1 MKIVLL
7 DAKTLGN
14 DIPLTAFSDIGEFT
28 AYPKTE
34 PCDIAERIKDAEVIV
49 TNKVK
54 LYAEYLCHAPNLK
67 LICITAT
74 GYDNVDIN
82 YCKEHGVAVC
92 NVKGYSTECVSQLT
106 ISMAL
111 ALTNHLR
118 VFDDYVKSGEYS
130 KSGIQNKL
138 TPTFNEVYGKT
149 WGIIGLGNI
158 GKRVADVAKVMG
170 CKVLAYKRT
179 PVPDYECVDLETLMK
194 ESDII
199 SVHIPSSP
207 ETVGLVSR
215 EMLGKMKERAILINV
230 ARGNILDEKAVAD
243 AILDGSLYGF
253 GCDVYSTE
261 PFPEDHPYSA
271 LSKCDNVIL
280 TPHMAWGG
288 YETRVRLVDEV
299 AKNIEAFYKGEERNR
314 VV

>member
-1 MKIVLL
+1 MKIILL
-7 DAKTLGN
+7 DAKTLGD
-14 DIPLTAFSDIGEFT
+14 DIPLSAFSDLGEFT
-28 AYPKTE
+28 SYPKTE
-34 PCDIAERIKDAEVIV
+34 PCEIPERIKDTEVIV

-54 LYAEYLCHAPNLK
+54 LYAETLCHAPNLR
-67 LICITAT
+67 LICVTAT

-82 YCKEHGVAVC
+82 YCKEHGIAVC

-111 ALTNHLR
+111 SLTNHLR

-138 TPTFNEVYGKT
+138 TPTFYEVYGKT

-158 GKRVADVAKVMG
+158 GKRVADIAKVMG
-170 CKVLAYKRT
+170 CRVLAYKRT
-179 PVPDYECVDLETLMK
+179 PVEEYECVDLDTLMK
-194 ESDII
+194 ESDFI

-207 ETVGLVSR
+207 ETVGLISR
-215 EMLGKMKERAILINV
+215 EMLGKMKEKAILINV

-261 PFPEDHPYSA
+261 PFPEDHPYSK
-271 LSKCDNVIL
+271 LSECDNVIL

-299 AKNIEAFYKGEERNR
+299 AKNIEAFYSGETRNR
-314 VV
+314 IV

>member
-7 DAKTLGN
+7 DAKTLGD
-14 DIPLTAFSDIGEFT
+14 DIPLTVFSDMGDFT
-28 AYPKTE
+28 SYPKTNPDE
-34 PCDIAERIKDAEVIV
+34 AKARIEDADVIV

-54 LYAEYLCHAPNLK
+54 LTGEILSCAKNLR
-67 LICITAT
+67 LVCITAT
-74 GYDNVDIN
+74 GYDNVDTV
-82 YCKEHGVAVC
+82 YCKENGVAVC
-92 NVKGYSTECVSQLT
+92 NVKGYSTECVAQLT

-111 ALTNHLR
+111 SLTNHLR
-118 VFDDYVKSGEYS
+118 EFDDYVKSGEYS

-138 TPTFNEVYGKT
+138 TPVFGEVYGKT

-158 GKRVADVAKVMG
+158 GKKVAHVADALG
-170 CKVLAYKRT
+170 CRVLAFKRT
-179 PVPDYECVDLETLMK
+179 PDPDFECVDLDTLMK

-207 ETVGLVSR
+207 ETIGLISR
-215 EMLGKMKERAILINV
+215 EKLSLMKERAILINV
-230 ARGNILDEKAVAD
+230 ARGNVLDENAVAD

-261 PFPEDHPYSA
+261 PFPEDHPYTK
-271 LSKCDNVIL
+271 LNKCDNVIL

-299 AKNIEAFYKGEERNR
+299 AKNIKAFYDGETRNR

>member
-7 DAKTLGN
+7 DAKTLGD
-14 DIPLTAFSDIGEFT
+14 DIPLSVFSEIGDFIS
-28 AYPKTE
+28 YPKTAPE
-34 PCDIAERIKDAEVIV
+34 EAPGRIKDAGVII

-54 LYAEYLCHAPNLK
+54 LTGEILKYAPGLS
-67 LICITAT
+67 LICVTAT
-74 GYDNVDIN
+74 GYDNVDIE
-82 YCKEHGVAVC
+82 YCKAKGIAVC

-106 ISMAL
+106 VSMAL
-111 ALTNHLR
+111 SLTNHLR
-118 VFDDYVKSGEYS
+118 EFDDYVKSGEYS

-158 GKRVADVAKVMG
+158 GKRVADIARVLG
-170 CKVLAYKRT
+170 CRVLAYKRT
-179 PVPDYECVDLETLMK
+179 PDAAYECVGLETLMK

-207 ETVGLVSR
+207 ETVGLISK
-215 EMLGKMKERAILINV
+215 EMLSLMKQRAILINV
-230 ARGNILDEKAVAD
+230 ARGNVLDEGAVAD

-261 PFPEDHPYSA
+261 PFPENHPYSKI
-271 LSKCDNVIL
+271 LGCDNVIL

-299 AKNIEAFYKGEERNR
+299 AQNIKAFYNGQERNR
-314 VV
+314 II

>member
-7 DAKTLGN
+7 DAKTLVD
-14 DIPLTAFSDIGEFT
+14 DIPLSAFSEIGEFVS
-28 AYPKTE
+28 YPKTSPE
-34 PCDIAERIKDAEVIV
+34 EAPERIRDADVII

-54 LYAEYLCHAPNLK
+54 LTGEILKHAPSLS
-67 LICITAT
+67 LICVTAT
-74 GYDNVDIN
+74 GYDNVDTE
-82 YCKEHGVAVC
+82 YCKKCGVAVC
-92 NVKGYSTECVSQLT
+92 NVKGYSTECVAQLT
-106 ISMAL
+106 VSMAL
-111 ALTNHLR
+111 SLTNHLR

-149 WGIIGLGNI
+149 WGIVGLGNI
-158 GKRVADVAKVMG
+158 GKRVADIAKVMG
-170 CKVLAYKRT
+170 CNILAYKRT
-179 PVPDYECVDLETLMK
+179 PVVDYECVDLETLVK
-194 ESDII
+194 NSDII

-207 ETVGLVSR
+207 ETVGLIDKKILS
-215 EMLGKMKERAILINV
+215 LMKERAILVNV
-230 ARGNILDEKAVAD
+230 ARGNILDEEAVAE

-261 PFPEDHPYSA
+261 PFPENHPYSK

-288 YETRVRLVDEV
+288 YETRVRLVSEV
-299 AKNIEAFYKGEERNR
+299 AQNIRAFYNEQERNR
-314 VV
+314 II